1 MPKKKRMKGIVG
13 IEAAIVLIAFVIVAA
28 ALAFV
33 VLNMGMFTTQRSKEV
48 IGRGLGEASSALEVD
63 GSVLALVDSSRYVD
77 TISLPVK
84 LSPGREAVDFNVT
97 ALKLLLSTG
106 GSYENILKG
115 IYYLTNDSDGNWL
128 LVHVS
133 GLKLNNMQEGS
144 VTIGGTQ
151 TTVTYYN
158 LDTTETP
165 DLSTIANALKD
176 LPTEYQGKTVA
187 FVVFI
192 RSIDD
197 VPPDTVLEFGEK
209 AVIIVL
215 LGSNNDKLSNYDS
228 FTIELRPIEGA
239 PLTIERTVPPTLTA
253 DSAVT
258 LD

>member
-1 MPKKKRMKGIVG
+1 MRRKKRLKGIVG

-63 GSVLALVDSSRYVD
+63 GSVLALVNSTRYVD
-77 TISLPVK
+77 VVSLPVK

-97 ALKLLLSTG
+97 NLKLLLSTG

-115 IYYLTNDSDGNWL
+115 IYYLYKNSTGYWNL
-128 LVHVS
+128 IYVS
-133 GLKLNNMQEGS
+133 GENVSNTRRGNIDGYS
-144 VTIGGTQ
+144 
-151 TTVTYYN
+151 VTYYDLN
-158 LDTTETP
+158 TQETP
-165 DLSTIANALKD
+165 SLFNITSALGRPSQDTKA
-176 LPTEYQGKTVA
+176 YII
-187 FVVFI
+187 FI
-192 RSIDD
+192 RSIDG
-197 VPPDTVLEFGEK
+197 VQADTVLEFGEK
-209 AVIIVL
+209 AAVVIL
-215 LGSNNDKLSNYDS
+215 LGSNDRLSNYDS

-239 PLTIERTVPPTLTA
+239 PLTVDRTIPPTLTA